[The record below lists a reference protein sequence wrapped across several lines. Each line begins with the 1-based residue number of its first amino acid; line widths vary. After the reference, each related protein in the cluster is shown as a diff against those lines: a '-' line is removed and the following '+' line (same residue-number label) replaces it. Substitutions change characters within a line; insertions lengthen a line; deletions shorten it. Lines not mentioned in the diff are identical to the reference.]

1 VLGDVQTAGT
11 PIFGKGD
18 DNDKVSPMKQLALDI
33 TPSPLPALSR
43 FVPGRNAELLQALSA
58 MLARPVKE
66 RFIYLWGVPGS
77 GKSHLLQAMA
87 ALSMRNQV
95 NTAYFAC
102 NSKTCFSDRGEA
114 DCTLVDDADRLEDGA
129 QIGLFNLYNRILE
142 RDDAVLLVSGSS
154 APAQLK
160 LREDLMTRLGWG
172 LVYRVHELT
181 DAEKI
186 EAMQNHALSRGLELS
201 TDVCD
206 YLLRHERRDLTTLM
220 ATIDALDNY
229 SMSNRRK
236 VTIPLARELLQELS

>member
-1 VLGDVQTAGT
+1 MCKQRVAQ
-11 PIFGKGD
+11 IFHKAD
-18 DNDKVSPMKQLALDI
+18 DNDKVSSMKQLALDI

-43 FVPGRNAELLQALSA
+43 FVPGRNTELLQTLGD
-58 MLARPVKE
+58 MFARPVKE
-66 RFIYLWGVPGS
+66 RFVYIWGVPGS

-102 NSKTCFSDRGEA
+102 NSKTCFSERSEA
-114 DCTLVDDADRLEDGA
+114 DCTLVDDADRLEEGA
-129 QIGLFNLYNRILE
+129 QIGLFNLYNRIRE
-142 RDDAVLLVSGSS
+142 RDDAILLVSGSS

-181 DAEKI
+181 DPEKI

-201 TDVCD
+201 SDVCD

-220 ATIDALDNY
+220 ATIDALDIY
-229 SMSNRRK
+229 SMSHRRK
-236 VTIPLARELLQELS
+236 VSIPLARELLQELS